1 MQGLRDYANDEDVQK
16 LTQEGE
22 KLLGGQFI
30 ALSKSTFVLL
40 PRFFLSWL
48 LRVRKMKKKW
58 PHFLVT
64 EDMMNQRL
72 CDLRDKYGIKTIV
85 WR

>member
-1 MQGLRDYANDEDVQK
+1 VQELRDFANDEDVQK
-16 LTQEGE
+16 FTQEGE

-30 ALSKSTFVLL
+30 ALSKSTFVFL
-40 PRFFLSWL
+40 PRFFLSWS

-64 EDMMNQRL
+64 EDMMSQRL
-72 CDLRDKYGIKTIV
+72 CDLRDVNGIKTIV
-85 WR
+85 RR